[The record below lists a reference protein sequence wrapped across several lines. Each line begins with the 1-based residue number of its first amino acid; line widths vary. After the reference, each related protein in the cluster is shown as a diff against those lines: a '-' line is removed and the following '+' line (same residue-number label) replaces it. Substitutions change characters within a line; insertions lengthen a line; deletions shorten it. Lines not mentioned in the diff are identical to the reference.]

1 MQLNPSAPARALS
14 LDHAWAAGGTRRC
27 VLPPAPTSTTSSVVA
42 SVNSIRRLATTNAT
56 GIPNLSSMLRAAA
69 E

>member
-1 MQLNPSAPARALS
+1 MQLDPLRARTGPESRPRLSGRRDQAVRPAAR
-14 LDHAWAAGGTRRC
+14 
-27 VLPPAPTSTTSSVVA
+27 PTSTTSSVVA

-56 GIPNLSSMLRAAA
+56 GIPNLSSMVMAAA